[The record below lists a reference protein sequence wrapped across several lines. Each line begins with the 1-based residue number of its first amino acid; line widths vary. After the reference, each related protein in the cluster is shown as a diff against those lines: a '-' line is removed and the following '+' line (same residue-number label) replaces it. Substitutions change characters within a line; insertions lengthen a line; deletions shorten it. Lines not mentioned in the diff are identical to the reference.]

1 MDFETA
7 NCKSDKDSLLK
18 LSLFILRVKIGWE
31 KKIFQLIFRSG
42 IILGSKKGLGFS
54 IPIEVCHAP
63 CGAEKIMMR
72 WASFDKASLFKM
84 KVFLIRCLRRAER
97 TMTVKM
103 KRQRFIKCYYK
114 RKPWM
119 NKFWLLVQLF
129 QFKRKKLLVDLT
141 NRKKSP
147 WRAQKTQ
154 INLVWLE

>member
-31 KKIFQLIFRSG
+31 KKFFQLIFRSG

-103 KRQRFIKCYYK
+103 KRQRFIKVSFASTALSIQK
-114 RKPWM
+114 EKAPRRPNEPQEKSLTRAEES
-119 NKFWLLVQLF
+119 NKS
-129 QFKRKKLLVDLT
+129 DLT
-141 NRKKSP
+141 RIKISN
-147 WRAQKTQ
+147 
-154 INLVWLE
+154 WLWMKH